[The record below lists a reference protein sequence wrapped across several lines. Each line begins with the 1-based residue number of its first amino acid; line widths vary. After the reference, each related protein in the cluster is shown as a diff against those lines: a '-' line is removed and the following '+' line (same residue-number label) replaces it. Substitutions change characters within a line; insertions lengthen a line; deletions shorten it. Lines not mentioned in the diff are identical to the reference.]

1 MDTTDTPSYP
11 SRVSGNIRAEIARRR
26 LTQGEVAEIIGKSVD
41 SIGRRYNGKLDW
53 TLAEIAALAQ
63 YLGIDPAQLTK

>member
-11 SRVSGNIRAEIARRR
+11 SRVSGNIRAEIARHR

-41 SIGRRYNGKLDW
+41 SIGRRYNGKLEW
-53 TLAEIAALAQ
+53 TLSEIGALAAH
-63 YLGIDPAQLTK
+63 LEVDPATLTK